1 VNKSILLTN
10 LHPVLCNLQKATM
23 AAQSTVSVPIS
34 SLPKSAPSICIPR
47 VFPNITW
54 QRVKGI
60 FEDLGLGTVDRVDMV
75 NKTNDKGQKFKRVFV
90 HFKQWNSDETAQQ
103 VREKLLGGDQVKIV
117 YDEPWFW
124 KIAMSTAPRP
134 DFEKKTTGTRTASG
148 GKRERKAPR
157 VMDVTTKTTQSV
169 DAVKSAKS
177 EIEELRRQI
186 AEQKK
191 EMEALKA
198 AASGSHTPD
207 YSPSTP
213 DYAHAESD
221 GVPPLLDQAI

>member
-1 VNKSILLTN
+1 
-10 LHPVLCNLQKATM
+10 M

-60 FEDLGLGTVDRVDMV
+60 FEELGLGTVDRVDMV

-134 DFEKKTTGTRTASG
+134 EFEKKTTRTHKASG

-157 VMDVTTKTTQSV
+157 VMDVTSKTTQSV

-198 AASGSHTPD
+198 ATSTTGSHTPA
-207 YSPSTP
+207 YSPCTP
-213 DYAHAESD
+213 NYAPTEETS
-221 GVPPLLDQAI
+221 VPPLLDQEI

>member
-1 VNKSILLTN
+1 
-10 LHPVLCNLQKATM
+10 M

-60 FEDLGLGTVDRVDMV
+60 FEELGLGTVDRVDMV

-90 HFKQWNSDETAQQ
+90 HFKHWNSDETAQQ

-117 YDEPWFW
+117 YDEPWYW

-134 DFEKKTTGTRTASG
+134 EFEKKTKTTATRKTSG
-148 GKRERKAPR
+148 AKRERKTPQ
-157 VMDVTTKTTQSV
+157 VMDVTSKTSHSS

-177 EIEELRRQI
+177 EIQELRRMI
-186 AEQKK
+186 EEQKK

-198 AASGSHTPD
+198 AASGSHTPE
-207 YSPSTP
+207 YTPSSPVCPTEM
-213 DYAHAESD
+213 AT
-221 GVPPLLDQAI
+221 PPLMD